1 MATPSE
7 ADGWQRGDVIADK
20 YVVEEVIG
28 DGGMGTIVKALH
40 RELDEFVAIKLV
52 KAAWLAEPAV
62 LSRFSREARAVAKLK
77 GEHVARV
84 LDVGKTAQGVP
95 FMVMEYL
102 EGDDLGA
109 ILRHGPASI
118 QDAVDWIIEACDAL
132 GEAHTH
138 QITHRDIKPENLFL
152 VQRHGRASVKLLDF
166 GISKT
171 ALGKDDNLHE
181 TSRMLGTPLYMSP
194 EQVRASASTD
204 HRSDIWA
211 LGAVLYELLAGVPP
225 FVAETLPEVCA
236 MILED
241 IPPGL
246 SQFRTDVPP
255 ELEQAVFRCLAKRP
269 EERFQ
274 SVAEMA
280 IELLPLAHPRQ
291 HATVEHL
298 ARVMRLAGVA
308 APVLSS
314 VPPAA
319 AADRLSLT
327 GEPARAYGIT
337 PGAFQRNAETVAM
350 PLTRRKRRWALP
362 LALLALLVAATGI
375 TLALWRSPATKA
387 AAPPTPT
394 LAASLKPRVAA
405 PLQLSS
411 ASPLPSAPDPGSSPS
426 PGASAPTAP
435 TGTPSARRAGPRVA
449 PRPAPRPKQESA
461 PSSTPPPAK
470 PKLEIRMER

>member
-1 MATPSE
+1 
-7 ADGWQRGDVIADK
+7 
-20 YVVEEVIG
+20 
-28 DGGMGTIVKALH
+28 
-40 RELDEFVAIKLV
+40 
-52 KAAWLAEPAV
+52 
-62 LSRFSREARAVAKLK
+62 
-77 GEHVARV
+77 
-84 LDVGKTAQGVP
+84 
-95 FMVMEYL
+95 
-102 EGDDLGA
+102 
-109 ILRHGPASI
+109 
-118 QDAVDWIIEACDAL
+118 
-132 GEAHTH
+132 
-138 QITHRDIKPENLFL
+138 
-152 VQRHGRASVKLLDF
+152 
-166 GISKT
+166 
-171 ALGKDDNLHE
+171 
-181 TSRMLGTPLYMSP
+181 
-194 EQVRASASTD
+194 
-204 HRSDIWA
+204 
-211 LGAVLYELLAGVPP
+211 
-225 FVAETLPEVCA
+225 
-236 MILED
+236 
-241 IPPGL
+241 
-246 SQFRTDVPP
+246 VPP